1 MPSIVIRIRQKGYV
15 RSTGYQATNWA
26 VTVPV
31 SDPIATP
38 PIATAPISFAPLYLI
53 RQTNEVD
60 ALLRVA
66 TLQDFVEYPRSEL
79 KLFDIRGPGG
89 DQAFAPLFPGGP
101 PGPGP
106 NYLLKFPETAGRLS
120 YWLDDYPPYN
130 TNTFVVKQRLY
141 RAQGTTPQALPGNR
155 IQLPGYTFTER
166 DVGRWVYLLGFAS
179 PYNGLSQ
186 IQSYVGNTAV
196 VDRTITTTEAGTA
209 WAFPIIEIESAL
221 SPGLEPRYFPTREK
235 NLSWELTDT
244 LGALVASS
252 TTGGGVTMRDSE
264 ATIVRSLRYTQ
275 LCSSSTAA
283 SNLMSVIRNGAAN
296 LQRGASL
303 ADTDLT
309 ALITS
314 TYGP

>member
-1 MPSIVIRIRQKGYV
+1 MR
-15 RSTGYQATNWA
+15 TAGYQATNWA

-31 SDPIATP
+31 SDPIPSP

-60 ALLRVA
+60 SLLRVA
-66 TLQDFVEYPRSEL
+66 SLQDFAEYPRSEL

-89 DQAFAPLFPGGP
+89 DLAFAPLIPGGP

-106 NYLLKFPETAGRLS
+106 NYKLRFPETSGRLS
-120 YWLDDYPPYN
+120 YWLDDYAPYN
-130 TNTFVVKQRLY
+130 TNNFFVKQRLY
-141 RAQGTTPQALPGNR
+141 RAQGITPQALPGNR
-155 IQLPGYTFTER
+155 IQLPGYTFSQQ

-179 PYNGLSQ
+179 PYNGLLQ

-196 VDRTITTTEAGTA
+196 VNRTITTTETGAS
-209 WAFPIIEIESAL
+209 WAFPIIEIESQI
-221 SPGLEPRYFPTREK
+221 SPALEPRYFPTRER
-235 NLSWELTDT
+235 NLSWELLDT
-244 LGALVASS
+244 GGALVASS
-252 TTGGGVTMRDSE
+252 TTGGGVTMRE
-264 ATIVRSLRYTQ
+264 TNATIVRSLRYTQ

-283 SNLMSVIRNGAAN
+283 ANLMSVIRNGAEN
-296 LQRGASL
+296 LQRAAAL